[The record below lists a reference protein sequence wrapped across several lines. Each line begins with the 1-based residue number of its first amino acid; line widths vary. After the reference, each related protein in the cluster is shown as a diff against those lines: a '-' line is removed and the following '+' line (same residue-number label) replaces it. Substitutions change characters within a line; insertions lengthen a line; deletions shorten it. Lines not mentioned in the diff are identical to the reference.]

1 MTMSGT
7 NPSHAPA
14 LDLSAD
20 EPAAAR
26 EPRHDPPGPD
36 SYAKQPRRAAA
47 DDWLTAAVVFA
58 TLGGCA
64 ALWLFDLSPL
74 TGAIAAISSG
84 LAGILFADS

>member
-1 MTMSGT
+1 MSGT
-7 NPSHAPA
+7 NPSHAPD
-14 LDLSAD
+14 LDLSAE

-26 EPRHDPPGPD
+26 EPRHDPPAPALP
-36 SYAKQPRRAAA
+36 AKTRRAAS

-58 TLGGCA
+58 ILGGCA

-74 TGAIAAISSG
+74 TGAVAAISSG